1 MCIRDSLGLHTAIR
15 KTAFLDSAAVTD
27 IHTNMTVRTKRNA
40 RNLRQRINCSPGT
53 ALALCIGE
61 HAVGGLVRT
70 AVAAVL
76 AGKGLVGADSFLDAY
91 AAAGPVVALD
101 ETNAVSANLFLGNVI
116 LISGCAIGTVVRR
129 VLICLAGTQGLS
141 TLVDVE

>member
-1 MCIRDSLGLHTAIR
+1 MPLADLSGQPLPPIGTRIGFIRANALDHT
-15 KTAFLDSAAVTD
+15 L
-27 IHTNMTVRTKRNA
+27 
-40 RNLRQRINCSPGT
+40 
-53 ALALCIGE
+53 
-61 HAVGGLVRT
+61 
-70 AVAAVL
+70 
-76 AGKGLVGADSFLDAY
+76 
-91 AAAGPVVALD
+91 AAAAPAVPLD